1 MNKVCLVSIVS
12 LITGIL
18 TLPAYADGLKL
29 AVVDMQLV
37 LQKAPQIAKIN
48 DTLTKQ
54 FKGRQ
59 DSILQLQNRLK
70 DETSNLEKNAA
81 VMTTE
86 DSNKLEKKVMTDRN
100 NERTMIAS
108 FQKDLSKQQSE
119 SLHGFSQQLDGVMK
133 KLAAQS
139 GYDLVIQ
146 KGSTLYAKNDLDITQ
161 QVLEAL
167 KRA

>member
-12 LITGIL
+12 LIAGIL
-18 TLPAYADGLKL
+18 TLPTHAEGLKL
-29 AVVDMQLV
+29 AVVDMQSV

-59 DSILQLQNRLK
+59 DSILQLQNQLK
-70 DETSNLEKNAA
+70 DETNNLEKNAA

-86 DSNKLEKKVMTDRN
+86 DRNKLEKKVMTDRN

-119 SLHGFSQQLDGVMK
+119 SLHGFSQQLEGVMK

-161 QVLEAL
+161 QVLDAL

>member
-1 MNKVCLVSIVS
+1 
-12 LITGIL
+12 
-18 TLPAYADGLKL
+18 
-29 AVVDMQLV
+29 
-37 LQKAPQIAKIN
+37 
-48 DTLTKQ
+48 
-54 FKGRQ
+54 
-59 DSILQLQNRLK
+59 
-70 DETSNLEKNAA
+70 
-81 VMTTE
+81 MTTE
-86 DSNKLEKKVMTDRN
+86 DRNKLEKKVMTDRN

-119 SLHGFSQQLDGVMK
+119 SLHGFSQQLEGVMK

-161 QVLEAL
+161 QVLDAL

>member
-86 DSNKLEKKVMTDRN
+86 DRNKLEKKVMTDRN